1 MDVLPT
7 MLNLFGIDYD
17 SRLLMGKDILST
29 SDCLVVFKDKN
40 WISSKG
46 TRSQLEEHALEY
58 VRQVDKHVSNMFNY
72 SALILDKD
80 YYSIVFNRNKT
91 E

>member
-1 MDVLPT
+1 MK
-7 MLNLFGIDYD
+7 IDLI
-17 SRLLMGKDILST
+17 S
-29 SDCLVVFKDKN
+29 VV
-40 WISSKG
+40 ISSPDSK
-46 TRSQLEEHALEY
+46 TRFKE
-58 VRQVDKHVSNMFNY
+58 VSNMFNY